1 MSNKRDKT
9 PLKERYLRE
18 KDRLERLLKTEI
30 WRASNLRER
39 SRRAS
44 VFRLLRIFSIALSG
58 LKETNIGSRAAALCF
73 SSLLGIGPL
82 IAVAVTVSGFV
93 LERTDSDIALRTVN
107 QAITFIAPQITIP
120 EDSESGEPE
129 EPTAAIN
136 PELAELIDEFIS
148 RAQSGTVG
156 LAGMLLIVL
165 VAIQLLTSVENA
177 FNSVWGV
184 KRGRSLVQRVVFYWT
199 LISLGAVLGFAAL
212 GLFSLSFTDLMQQ
225 LPLGDHLL
233 GFLQWLTP
241 LFSLLLLTLL
251 LTGLYR
257 FMPNT
262 HVAWRPALFGATIV
276 AVLLMANNALTFLYV
291 QRVVTTYSIY
301 GSVGILP
308 VIMLGLFVFWLIV
321 LFGAQ
326 IIYAVQN
333 VNHLSNQ
340 EAWKGISHS
349 ARELL
354 SLVLLVRVGRR
365 FVQCAPPFSSEELTS
380 LAGAPSQIVNE
391 SLSRLVDLGYLAAI
405 PETDGNAVAATRYQ
419 PARPLENISPAS
431 FRKDFEEY
439 GNSDAIPLLDDLDP
453 IIKRYRE
460 EARRTES
467 GGLAARSL
475 AELLA
480 RETRATEK
488 PPRRGAK
495 KN

>member
-1 MSNKRDKT
+1 MSTKRQKE
-9 PLKERYLRE
+9 PLKKIYLRE
-18 KDRLERLLKTEI
+18 KARLERLFKTEI
-30 WRASNLRER
+30 WKASRLREQ
-39 SRRAS
+39 SRQAS

-58 LKETNIGSRAAALCF
+58 LKETNIGNRAAALCF
-73 SSLLGIGPL
+73 SSLLGVGPL
-82 IAVAVTVSGFV
+82 IAVAVTISGFV
-93 LERTDSDIALRTVN
+93 LERTDSDIAMRAVN
-107 QAITFIAPQITIP
+107 QAITFVAPQITIP
-120 EDSESGEPE
+120 DESIEGESEQETLS
-129 EPTAAIN
+129 IN
-136 PELAELIDEFIS
+136 PELAELIDEFIA

-177 FNSVWGV
+177 FNAVWGV
-184 KRGRSLVQRVVFYWT
+184 KQGRSMIQRVVFYWT

-212 GLFSLSFTDLMQQ
+212 GLFSLSFTDLMQR
-225 LPLGDHLL
+225 LPLGEQLL
-233 GFLQWLTP
+233 AFMQWLTP

-262 HVAWRPALFGATIV
+262 HVAWRPALFGAAFV
-276 AVLLMANNALTFLYV
+276 ALLLMANNALTFLYV

-308 VIMLGLFVFWLIV
+308 VIMLGLFVFWLII

-340 EAWKGISHS
+340 EAWKDTSHS

-354 SLVLLVRVGRR
+354 SLVLLVRICRR
-365 FVQCAPPFSSEELTS
+365 FLRCEKPFSSDELTT
-380 LAGAPSQIVNE
+380 LVGAPSQIINE
-391 SLSRLVDLGYLAAI
+391 SLTRLVDLGYISGI
-405 PETDGNAVAATRYQ
+405 PESGNAFHVIGYQ
-419 PARPLENISPAS
+419 PARPLERMSLAT
-431 FRKDFEEY
+431 FRRDFEEY

-453 IIKRYRE
+453 VVKRYRE
-460 EARRTES
+460 KARDAPDE
-467 GGLAARSL
+467 LAVRNL
-475 AELLA
+475 AEVLSDEMKKEA
-480 RETRATEK
+480 NSPTGGR
-488 PPRRGAK
+488 K

>member
-58 LKETNIGSRAAALCF
+58 LKEINIGSRAAALCF
-73 SSLLGIGPL
+73 SSLLGLGPL

-93 LERTDSDIALRTVN
+93 LERADSDIALRTVN

-262 HVAWRPALFGATIV
+262 HVAWRPALFGAAIV

-365 FVQCAPPFSSEELTS
+365 FVQCAPPFSSDELTT

-405 PETDGNAVAATRYQ
+405 PETDGKAAQVTRYQ
-419 PARPLENISPAS
+419 PARPLERISLAS

-460 EARRTES
+460 EARRAES
-467 GGLAARSL
+467 GGLAAHSL
-475 AELLA
+475 AEVLA
-480 RETRATEK
+480 RETRTTEN